1 VSELQ
6 EDRKMAV
13 LEILKYPHPTLKKRS
28 KEVGQINEGIKMLI
42 HDMTETMYDANG
54 VGLAACQIKIAQR
67 VIVIDVSPIDPQHS
81 FFALINP
88 EIISQEG
95 EIDHEEG
102 CLSVPDFFEKVK
114 RHEKVRVKGLSPE
127 GQEVEIEGE
136 GILAFALQHEIDH
149 LNGILI
155 LDRLSHLK
163 REIYRNRLKK
173 GKRSARVDSEKEE
186 EN

>member
-1 VSELQ
+1 
-6 EDRKMAV
+6 MAV

-28 KEVGQINEGIKMLI
+28 KEVERIDEGIKSLI
-42 HDMTETMYDANG
+42 RDMVKTMYEANG
-54 VGLAACQIKIAQR
+54 IGLAACQIGVPQR
-67 VIVIDVSPIDPQHS
+67 VIVLDVSPIDPQQS
-81 FFALINP
+81 FFAMINP

-102 CLSVPDFFEKVK
+102 CLSVPDCFEKVK
-114 RHEKVRVKGLSPE
+114 RKEKICVRGISPE
-127 GQEVEIEGE
+127 GQEMEVAGE

-163 REIYRNRLKK
+163 RDIYRNKLKK
-173 GKRSARVDSEKEE
+173 EKRSVRLDSEKEE
-186 EN
+186 KN